1 MTMAQTV
8 GKSDLKNSK
17 VKVSAKYLRI
27 SPQKLNLTARL
38 IRNLNVES
46 ALNVLTFS
54 RKRISIDVKKLLM
67 SAIANAQHNYNLDI
81 DKLYVSEAF
90 VGRSVV
96 MKRLMYKS
104 KGKGEQMHKPFS
116 NMTIVLSERNTLVEK
131 NNKVKNVEVK

>member
-8 GKSDLKNSK
+8 GKSDLKNNK

-38 IRNLNVES
+38 IRNLGVES

>member
-8 GKSDLKNSK
+8 GKSDLKNNK

-38 IRNLNVES
+38 IRNLSVES